1 MFRVC
6 VCYVCFLFF
15 ERFACEIKVGRFND
29 YSRNYFSY
37 SSSAIWLVVFF
48 HIISSLFSTIFLS
61 HRSISLSN
69 ISISFSQVQ
78 AEVQALG
85 FHDSVTYPDTTQLKF
100 VMLDEFFPMH
110 STHRNSF
117 CRYIRTYYVDLL
129 GVRAENVLTFDL
141 VGEKIITEAEMN
153 LFSNP
158 VVDLTLLKREA
169 TNDTEAALKAVLLKV
184 RFILFS
190 VFASVFITC

>member
-1 MFRVC
+1 MQHSVYLTFHVC
-6 VCYVCFLFF
+6 P
-15 ERFACEIKVGRFND
+15 
-29 YSRNYFSY
+29 
-37 SSSAIWLVVFF
+37 
-48 HIISSLFSTIFLS
+48 SLIFPP
-61 HRSISLSN
+61 
-69 ISISFSQVQ
+69 QVQ

-85 FHDSVTYPDTTQLKF
+85 FQDSATYPDTTQLKF

-129 GVRAENVLTFDL
+129 GVRTENVLTFDL
-141 VGEKIITEAEMN
+141 VGEKIITADEMN

-169 TNDTEAALKAVLLKV
+169 TNEVEKALKAVLVKV
-184 RFILFS
+184 NIVGTLCSDRFSTPVNFNLIFHSCKFPVIVFS
-190 VFASVFITC
+190 FLYR